1 MASVT
6 QYRKKSEIVE
16 AIKWTGDIESIET
29 IDWVKE
35 EIKKGN
41 ILFAVDGEKDK
52 DAVCLVTVEDRIC
65 KVRKMD
71 YIVKNNLGI
80 VPMEEEDFNK
90 MYEPVNK
97 CVIEAKIDTE
107 AIDKHVIKVIQKL
120 KDDLRKNGVEV

>member
-1 MASVT
+1 MT

-35 EIKKGN
+35 EIKKEN

-52 DAVCLVTVEDRIC
+52 DAVCLVDIGDEIL
-65 KVRKMD
+65 KVKKMD
-71 YIVKNNLGI
+71 YIVKNKLG
-80 VPMEEEDFNK
+80 VAPMNEEDFNK

-97 CVIEAKIDTE
+97 CVIEAKIDTS
-107 AIDKHVIKVIQKL
+107 AIAERVNETIQKF
-120 KDDLRKNGVEV
+120 KDDLRKKGINV

>member
-1 MASVT
+1 MT

-52 DAVCLVTVEDRIC
+52 DAVCLVDIGDKIF

-71 YIVKNNLGI
+71 YIVKNGLG
-80 VPMEEEDFNK
+80 VAPMEEEIFNK

-97 CVIEAKIDTE
+97 CVIEAKIDTS
-107 AIDKHVIKVIQKL
+107 AIAERVNETIQKF
-120 KDDLRKNGVEV
+120 KEDLRKNGVEV